1 MIAMHNQIT
10 TRPNPF
16 VSSITL
22 EITTTEDKPGVVR
35 MAGEDGRIY
44 QLFLWQLKKGINISN
59 ISNLNRLASG
69 KYMVDVMDQDG
80 RVLCSTRVVK

>member
-1 MIAMHNQIT
+1 MIAPNQIT

-16 VSSITL
+16 VASITL
-22 EITTTEDKPGVVR
+22 EITTAEDKPGVVR
-35 MAGEDGRIY
+35 MVGEDGKIV

-69 KYMVDVMDQDG
+69 KYSLDVMDKNG
-80 RVLCSTRVVK
+80 SIMCSAKIIK

>member
-1 MIAMHNQIT
+1 MFTIQNQIT

-35 MAGEDGRIY
+35 MVGEDGKIY

-59 ISNLNRLASG
+59 ISNLNRLANG
-69 KYMVDVMDQDG
+69 KYLVDVMDQDG
-80 RVLCSTRVVK
+80 HVLCSADVIK

>member
-1 MIAMHNQIT
+1 MITTPNQIT

-16 VSSITL
+16 VGSITL
-22 EITTTEDKPGVVR
+22 EISTPEDKPGVVR
-35 MAGEDGRIY
+35 MVGEDGKIV

-69 KYMVDVMDQDG
+69 KYLVDVMDKNGDI
-80 RVLCSTRVVK
+80 LCSAKIVK

>member
-1 MIAMHNQIT
+1 MIANPNQIT

-16 VSSITL
+16 VSAITL
-22 EITTTEDKPGVVR
+22 EITTPEDKPGVVR
-35 MAGEDGRIY
+35 MVSEDGKII

-69 KYMVDVMDQDG
+69 KYLVDVMDKNGDIM
-80 RVLCSTRVVK
+80 CSAKISK